1 MGQQDAVGH
10 IMASL
15 YDAMLDDS
23 RSPAVAALID
33 EARGLTGND
42 LLVGEGP
49 KDDVRVLFV
58 GAYCRGQRREDQER
72 DYLENYHPTDERVSR
87 FRQLP
92 DSRLVHVKELFTAE
106 ELKAS
111 PTYNEMLL
119 RTGGQDSLSVRL
131 DGPDGS
137 FITWGLRNPVDS
149 NGWGSSRIA
158 MVTALLPHIRQFC
171 QFSPPVVVVRSRR
184 EHGGVEFRV
193 GERGGADSRAAPVPG
208 AGRHGL
214 DLPHPFRGRP
224 VL

>member
-72 DYLENYHPTDERVSR
+72 DYLENYHPTECE
-87 FRQLP
+87 LG
-92 DSRLVHVKELFTAE
+92 LVI
-106 ELKAS
+106 
-111 PTYNEMLL
+111 N
-119 RTGGQDSLSVRL
+119 RD
-131 DGPDGS
+131 
-137 FITWGLRNPVDS
+137 
-149 NGWGSSRIA
+149 
-158 MVTALLPHIRQFC
+158 
-171 QFSPPVVVVRSRR
+171 
-184 EHGGVEFRV
+184 
-193 GERGGADSRAAPVPG
+193 
-208 AGRHGL
+208 
-214 DLPHPFRGRP
+214 
-224 VL
+224 